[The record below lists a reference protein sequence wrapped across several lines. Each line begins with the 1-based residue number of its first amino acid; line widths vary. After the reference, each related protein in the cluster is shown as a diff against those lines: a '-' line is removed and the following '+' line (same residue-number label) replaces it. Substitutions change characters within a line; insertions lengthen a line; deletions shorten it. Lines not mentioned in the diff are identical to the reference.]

1 MIMNNTIRIAASIG
15 RLILGSDTAPVSL
28 TQASLLLLRVVLG
41 TVMVHNGLD
50 KLGDISGFAE
60 AYVEAIGLPFPIFF
74 AYCAA
79 FTEVIA
85 SPLLILG
92 FLTRPAALGLFTTM
106 LVANYHHILIG
117 GFSIPS
123 IELSSIYAASFAFF
137 TVYSGGKYAIDT
149 LLTNILSNWLSL
161 ASDNDNKVQLEKA
174 RILSK

>member
-1 MIMNNTIRIAASIG
+1 MNNTVRIAASIG
-15 RLILGSDTAPVSL
+15 RLILGSDSAPVSL

-50 KLGDISGFAE
+50 KLADIPGFAE

-79 FTEVIA
+79 LTEVLA
-85 SPLLILG
+85 SPLLIIGL
-92 FLTRPAALGLFTTM
+92 LTRPAALGLFTTM

-137 TVYSGGKYAIDT
+137 AVYGGGKYAIDN
-149 LLTNILSNWLSL
+149 LLANALTKWLLIPSETE
-161 ASDNDNKVQLEKA
+161 AIAQSAKV
-174 RILSK
+174 RISSK

>member
-1 MIMNNTIRIAASIG
+1 MNNTTRIVASIV
-15 RLILGSDTAPVSL
+15 RLLLGSDSAPVSL

-41 TVMVHNGLD
+41 TVMIHNGFD
-50 KLGDISGFAE
+50 KLADIPSFAE

-85 SPLLILG
+85 SPLLALG
-92 FLTRPAALGLFTTM
+92 LFTRPAALGLFATM

-123 IELSSIYAASFAFF
+123 IELSSIYAVSFAFF
-137 TVYSGGKYAIDT
+137 VIYGGGKYAIDT
-149 LLTNILSNWLSL
+149 LLANALTKWLNLPTGIAPSLST
-161 ASDNDNKVQLEKA
+161 KA
-174 RILSK
+174 TTAK

>member
-1 MIMNNTIRIAASIG
+1 MNNTVRIAALIG
-15 RLILGSDTAPVSL
+15 RLILGSDTFPVSL
-28 TQASLLLLRVVLG
+28 TQVSLLLLRVVLG

-50 KLGDISGFAE
+50 KLADISGFAE
-60 AYVEAIGLPFPIFF
+60 AYVEVIGLPFPIFF

-79 FTEVIA
+79 ITELVA

-92 FLTRPAALGLFTTM
+92 FLTRPAALGLFATM

-137 TVYSGGKYAIDT
+137 TVYGGGKYAIDT
-149 LLTNILSNWLSL
+149 LIDNVL
-161 ASDNDNKVQLEKA
+161 AKLLLMDVDSTPSPVRLL
-174 RILSK
+174 ISSK

>member
-1 MIMNNTIRIAASIG
+1 MNNTVKVVASIG
-15 RLILGSDTAPVSL
+15 RLILGSNNLPVSL

-79 FTEVIA
+79 LTEVIC

-92 FLTRPAALGLFTTM
+92 FLTRPAALGLFMTM
-106 LVANYHHILIG
+106 LVANYHHIVIG
-117 GFSIPS
+117 GFSIPTL
-123 IELSSIYAASFAFF
+123 ELSSIYAASFAFF
-137 TVYSGGKYAIDT
+137 TIYGGGKYAID
-149 LLTNILSNWLSL
+149 SL
-161 ASDNDNKVQLEKA
+161 FVNV
-174 RILSK
+174 LSKVLSPSSDVEIARATVKVPVSK

>member
-1 MIMNNTIRIAASIG
+1 MNNTTRIAASII
-15 RLILGSDTAPVSL
+15 RLILGSDSAPVSL
-28 TQASLLLLRVVLG
+28 TQASLLFLRVVLG
-41 TVMVHNGLD
+41 TMMIHNGFD
-50 KLGDISGFAE
+50 KLADISGFAE

-79 FTEVIA
+79 LTEVVA

-92 FLTRPAALGLFTTM
+92 FLTRPAALGLFSTM

-137 TVYSGGKYAIDT
+137 VVYGGGRYAIDT
-149 LLTNILSNWLSL
+149 LIVNAITKRFSVSTVDAADPSVKFTLT
-161 ASDNDNKVQLEKA
+161 K
-174 RILSK
+174 

>member
-1 MIMNNTIRIAASIG
+1 MNNTVRIAASIG
-15 RLILGSDTAPVSL
+15 RLILGSDSAPVSL

-50 KLGDISGFAE
+50 KLADIPGFAE

-79 FTEVIA
+79 LTEVLA
-85 SPLLILG
+85 SPLLIIGL
-92 FLTRPAALGLFTTM
+92 LTRPAALGLFTTM

-137 TVYSGGKYAIDT
+137 AVYGGGKYAIDT
-149 LLTNILSNWLSL
+149 FLANALTKWLLIPSETEAIAQS
-161 ASDNDNKVQLEKA
+161 AKVT
-174 RILSK
+174 ISSK